1 MIAKLKSPYVDRLN
15 RPYATGD
22 HKKRKVAEAFEALN
36 ELVRR
41 LGGTTTSPPGR
52 YIRIEA
58 PKASELPAELARLGF
73 TVMACG
79 STTRIVGADYVS
91 PRTERLTHK
100 VLSPFVECDVFE
112 VTLSG
117 K

>member
-22 HKKRKVAEAFEALN
+22 DKKRKMAEAFEALN

-41 LGGTTTSPPGR
+41 LGGAVTSPPGR
-52 YIRIEA
+52 YVRIEC
-58 PKASELPAELARLGF
+58 PRGSELPAELAKLGCA
-73 TVMACG
+73 VMACG